1 MVLLNQNVTTNYS
14 YQRNNVS
21 SNFGLVEERLRRS
34 HSKKQVSFQHSMFKP
49 IINRF
54 HDFEYF

>member
-34 HSKKQVSFQHSMFKP
+34 HSKKHVRANKFPTF
-49 IINRF
+49 NV
-54 HDFEYF
+54 